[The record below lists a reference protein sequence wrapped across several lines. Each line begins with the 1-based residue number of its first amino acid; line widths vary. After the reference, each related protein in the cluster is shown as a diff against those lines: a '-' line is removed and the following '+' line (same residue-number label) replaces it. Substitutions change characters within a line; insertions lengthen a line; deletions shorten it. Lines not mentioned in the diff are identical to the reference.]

1 MEIQKI
7 AVLGAGLM
15 GHGIAQ
21 VVAQS
26 GFSVTLRDID
36 QGILDKGLDMIQKS
50 LERLMKA
57 GKLKREETPKILQR
71 IIPTL
76 SFEEAVREA
85 DVIIEAVPEDLALKK
100 RTFKELDRAAPPQ
113 AILASNTSQLSITA
127 LAAMT
132 KRPEK
137 VIGMHWFNPPQIMK
151 LIEIVRGV
159 LTSDETVRTIEELSH
174 RLGKETV
181 VCKDSQGFIT
191 SRVLSAFL
199 AECFRVYEE
208 GVASKEDIDKAVKLG
223 LNYPM
228 GPFELADYLGLDT
241 VLHVHEGLTEAFGE
255 RFLVPQTLKKLVE
268 AGHYGRKTGSG
279 FYGGNPPSP

>member
-1 MEIQKI
+1 
-7 AVLGAGLM
+7 V
-15 GHGIAQ
+15 
-21 VVAQS
+21 
-26 GFSVTLRDID
+26 
-36 QGILDKGLDMIQKS
+36 
-50 LERLMKA
+50 
-57 GKLKREETPKILQR
+57 
-71 IIPTL
+71 
-76 SFEEAVREA
+76 
-85 DVIIEAVPEDLALKK
+85 
-100 RTFKELDRAAPPQ
+100 
-113 AILASNTSQLSITA
+113 
-127 LAAMT
+127 T

-137 VIGMHWFNPPQIMK
+137 VIGMHWFNPPQMMQ
-151 LIEIVRGV
+151 LIEIVKGV
-159 LTSDETVRTIEELSH
+159 QTSDETVGTIEELSH

>member
-1 MEIQKI
+1 MDIQKI

-21 VVAQS
+21 VAAQS

-36 QGILDKGLDMIQKS
+36 QGILDKGLGMIQRS
-50 LERLMKA
+50 LERLVRA
-57 GKLKREETPKILQR
+57 GKLRAEDPSQVLQR
-71 IIPTL
+71 IVPTT

-85 DVIIEAVPEDLALKK
+85 DVVIEAIPEDLALKK
-100 RTFKELDRAAPPQ
+100 QTFQELDRVAPPHT
-113 AILASNTSQLSITA
+113 ILASNTSQLSITA

-132 KRPEK
+132 TRPEQ
-137 VIGMHWFNPPQIMK
+137 VIGMHWFNPPQVMK

-159 LTSDETVRTIEELSH
+159 ETSDETVRTIQELSH

-181 VCKDSQGFIT
+181 ICKDSQGFIT

-223 LNYPM
+223 LNHPM

-241 VLHVHEGLTEAFGE
+241 ILHVHEGLTQAFGE

-268 AGHYGRKTGSG
+268 AGHYGRKTGRG
-279 FYGGNPPSP
+279 FYR